1 MGTRMSAPGSP
12 PGKNLAAAIEGWPGA
27 VPDWVE
33 TLARACDA
41 DSQSA
46 VATRVGLSPSA
57 INSVVRGRYPA
68 STDRIEQLVRGH
80 LMSAVVPCPVLG
92 DLQADLCQEWQG
104 RATRAPASAFHRR
117 MAAGCRAC
125 PHSRLARDRAA

>member
-1 MGTRMSAPGSP
+1 MNA
-12 PGKNLAAAIEGWPGA
+12 PGKNLAAAIEGWPGQ

-33 TLARACDA
+33 TLARRCDA

-46 VATRVGLSPSA
+46 IARALGLSPSA
-57 INSVVRGRYPA
+57 VNSVVRGRYGA

-80 LMSAVVPCPVLG
+80 LMAAVVACPVLG
-92 DLQADLCQEWQG
+92 DLQTDLCAEWQG
-104 RATRAPASAFHRR
+104 RATRQPASAFHRR

-125 PHSRLARDRAA
+125 PHSRAARERAA